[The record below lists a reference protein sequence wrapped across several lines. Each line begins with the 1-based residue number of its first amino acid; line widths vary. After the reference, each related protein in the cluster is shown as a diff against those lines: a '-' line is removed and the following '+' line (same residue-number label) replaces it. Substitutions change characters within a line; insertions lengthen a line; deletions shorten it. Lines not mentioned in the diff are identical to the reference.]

1 MACDLSDG
9 KLGDRQQI
17 RLAGSVLRLH
27 GHSLQDRADEAG
39 KSSRVRVLAQL
50 PFFDPATKPRLQGG
64 ERLVAKGRH
73 VASDHVVFDG
83 ASQDGGRD
91 HAAFRPTRHRKLMC
105 GNPKQLGNDI
115 DNMPFPVQASA
126 GGGPLLLPVA
136 LERLAIEVRLRHE
149 GRIEALRRDAHGC
162 GEVGDRRP
170 FITEPPEGFAG
181 GGERNIPVESTRSP
195 ASATRRF

>member
-1 MACDLSDG
+1 MACDLGDG

-17 RLAGSVLRLH
+17 CLAGSVLRLH

-39 KSSRVRVLAQL
+39 KTTRVRMLAQL
-50 PFFDPATKPRLQGG
+50 PFFDPATKPRLEGG
-64 ERLVAKGRH
+64 ERLVAKSRH

-91 HAAFRPTRHRKLMC
+91 HAAFRPTGHRKLVC

-115 DNMPFPVQASA
+115 DNMPVPVQASA
-126 GGGPLLLPVA
+126 GRGPLLLPVA
-136 LERLAIEVRLRHE
+136 LKRLAIKVRLRDE
-149 GRIEALRRDAHGC
+149 GRIEALRRDTHGC

-170 FITEPPEGFAG
+170 FITKPPEGFAG
-181 GGERNIPVESTRSP
+181 GGKRNIPVECPRP
-195 ASATRRF
+195 AAPTSWRF